1 MNIPKTASLDP
12 SREKAYDISVFSS
25 RSINYNLNYEFFT
38 HCLFLTSLQYLFY
51 HTPPHFLSVSYTTH
65 TTTSPYPPTRHF
77 TSSPS
82 FSVQTQWT
90 STFYAMAH
98 AIFLYFIGCLTAFCI
113 SVCLH
118 FKINFTGYMST
129 ETGFKCS
136 VLRGVCHAI
145 FWSSP
150 ILVSFILKTKFLSSI
165 FFHVF
170 FLPLFSCA
178 F

>member
-1 MNIPKTASLDP
+1 MNIPKTVSLDP
-12 SREKAYDISVFSS
+12 SREKTYSISVFSS
-25 RSINYNLNYEFFT
+25 RYANYNLNSMNSSPIASSSHPCSTF
-38 HCLFLTSLQYLFY
+38 FY
-51 HTPPHFLSVSYTTH
+51 HTPLHFLSVSCTTH

-118 FKINFTGYMST
+118 FKINFAGYMST
-129 ETGFKCS
+129 ETGFKYS

-145 FWSSP
+145 FGVVRFL
-150 ILVSFILKTKFLSSI
+150 LV
-165 FFHVF
+165 
-170 FLPLFSCA
+170 LF
-178 F
+178 